1 MLSTLL
7 GRCHESCAGSF
18 SLSLEEMSG
27 EGLATGGSIGQVQII
42 KTKKELKDKS
52 LGRKKQEKLLEGNK
66 DWAQLCHS
74 TQATED

>member
-1 MLSTLL
+1 
-7 GRCHESCAGSF
+7 
-18 SLSLEEMSG
+18 MSG